1 MIHIWDG
8 LKTLIN
14 GDFKTIDDFGIS
26 QKYNPKLP
34 KNDTF
39 SFLGSVFGKSSR
51 IFLTQEV
58 DGMRK
63 KNFKG
68 RCEKRMIGKCTE
80 VCRTYD
86 AIQYA
91 YADLLQGSDEI
102 KEIRCNVLL
111 DGLDVGEYTSDFVCT
126 KVDGDLMVRECVFR
140 KFLMKPLMVKLLDA
154 SREYWLRHGVTD
166 WGVVIDEEV

>member
-1 MIHIWDG
+1 MQE
-8 LKTLIN
+8 
-14 GDFKTIDDFGIS
+14 DD
-26 QKYNPKLP
+26 
-34 KNDTF
+34 
-39 SFLGSVFGKSSR
+39 R
-51 IFLTQEV
+51 
-58 DGMRK
+58 MRK
-63 KNFKG
+63 RNFKG

-91 YADLLQGSDEI
+91 YADLLQGSDEV

-140 KFLMKPLMVKLLDA
+140 KFLMKPLTVKLLDA
-154 SREYWLRHGVTD
+154 SREYWIRHGVMD
-166 WGVVIDEEV
+166 WGLVIDEEA